1 MGEKFDPSGVRT
13 RDRLVRRQPL
23 YNRYSD
29 ANHYTIGSL
38 VISSLD
44 LLVTQVKLFLETTGR
59 QIGRLKVNF
68 TEKKRIIISKKSINM
83 IVEITANC
91 CGFIW
96 SFTLL
101 LGMAFV
107 NQNIMGIY
115 ANSDS
120 NDTVVKY
127 VNILTC

>member
-44 LLVTQVKLFLETTGR
+44 LLVTQVKLYLETTGR
-59 QIGRLKVNF
+59 QVSSVNVHFDRLTDTHYQMKHILTVWQ
-68 TEKKRIIISKKSINM
+68 T
-83 IVEITANC
+83 C
-91 CGFIW
+91 
-96 SFTLL
+96 TLGL
-101 LGMAFV
+101 EL
-107 NQNIMGIY
+107 
-115 ANSDS
+115 
-120 NDTVVKY
+120 TR
-127 VNILTC
+127 NILY

>member
-59 QIGRLKVNF
+59 QVSSVNVHFDRLADIH
-68 TEKKRIIISKKSINM
+68 TDETHPES
-83 IVEITANC
+83 
-91 CGFIW
+91 
-96 SFTLL
+96 
-101 LGMAFV
+101 MAD
-107 NQNIMGIY
+107 MH
-115 ANSDS
+115 
-120 NDTVVKY
+120 
-127 VNILTC
+127 TCLS

>member
-1 MGEKFDPSGVRT
+1 MGEKFDPSGIRT

-59 QIGRLKVNF
+59 QVSSVNVHFDRLAD
-68 TEKKRIIISKKSINM
+68 IHM
-83 IVEITANC
+83 Y
-91 CGFIW
+91 
-96 SFTLL
+96 TLSDETHPDS
-101 LGMAFV
+101 MADMHTWV
-107 NQNIMGIY
+107 RTY
-115 ANSDS
+115 KDYS
-120 NDTVVKY
+120 
-127 VNILTC
+127 ILTCLSPVFSGLRHRLR

>member
-59 QIGRLKVNF
+59 QVSSVNVHFDRLADMPQFGTHYSSVLY
-68 TEKKRIIISKKSINM
+68 EDVASIRPRHSGSK
-83 IVEITANC
+83 
-91 CGFIW
+91 
-96 SFTLL
+96 
-101 LGMAFV
+101 
-107 NQNIMGIY
+107 
-115 ANSDS
+115 
-120 NDTVVKY
+120 
-127 VNILTC
+127 